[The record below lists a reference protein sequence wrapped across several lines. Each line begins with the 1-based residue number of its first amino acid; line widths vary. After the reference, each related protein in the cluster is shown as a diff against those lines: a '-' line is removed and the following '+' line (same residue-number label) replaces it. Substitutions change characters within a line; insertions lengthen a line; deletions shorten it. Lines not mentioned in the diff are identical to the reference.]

1 MPGHGMEE
9 LRLLGLDFGAATVG
23 VAGSDGLFLTAQ
35 PLEVIRRKHES
46 KLRQT
51 YARIEEIVAERG
63 VNALIVGYP
72 KRLDNSVGERA
83 EKTEAFAADLERRTG
98 LPVVLWDERLTT
110 VEAGRALNSAG
121 VKRETR
127 ESVID
132 KLAAVVILQSY
143 MEFVSNHPE
152 EKESLLSRIALSRLG

>member
-1 MPGHGMEE
+1 MDE
-9 LRLLGLDFGAATVG
+9 LHLLGLDFGAATVG

-35 PLEVIRRKHES
+35 PLEVIRRKHET

-51 YARIEEIVAERG
+51 YARIEEIIAERG
-63 VNALIVGYP
+63 VNALVIGYP
-72 KRLDNSVGERA
+72 KKLDNTVGERA

-110 VEAGRALNSAG
+110 VEANRALEYAG
-121 VKRETR
+121 VARSTKEA
-127 ESVID
+127 VID

-143 MEFVSNHPE
+143 MDFLGNHPE
-152 EKESLLSRIALSRLG
+152 EKETLLSRVRVSQLG